1 MAGVED
7 EDEFKDALAA
17 ADPPPCSPK
26 PTANSKSKPATGG
39 GGLGRR
45 LFASIPLPAT
55 LSAAIGRFSSPKP
68 PASNV
73 GLGLLLDAGAGP
85 APSADG
91 PPASD
96 AASGGSSFHMPSLAA
111 LQRQH
116 GDDQVA
122 GRGAGVEEEEL
133 GLVPA
138 EEGWN
143 TAEDC
148 REKEGL
154 AVDGRS
160 ANRNCFPTR
169 GQVEEG
175 EQCPGDELG
184 AAVVQDQEVVVEQ
197 QGATE
202 DFAAVVEDES
212 NYSAVEQCAGDEIR
226 AVKASNAVRVIKQ
239 ECAGGIL
246 DAAED
251 GVSVGLQEEA
261 NAVVEEQGVDV
272 ISVQD
277 QHEVVEQCAGDK
289 LTTTT
294 DGNAAQDQ
302 EVVVEQ
308 EGATEWYTALEAV
321 EQCSDDGSKAGKDG
335 DIVEEEK
342 GVEEEGA
349 VGLLLDAAKDGA
361 PVESQEDDDLVVAE
375 QNEDVVSLQDQ
386 HKVVEQSTSDQLRTA
401 TDDNGVQ
408 DQEVVELEGETEC
421 YTAVEAVE
429 QCCYDGSKTVKDD
442 DIVEEEKGVEE
453 DAVGVLLD
461 AAKDGAPVES
471 QEDDDLVV
479 AEQNEDVVSLQDQHK
494 VVEQSTGDQLRTAI
508 QDQEVVELEGET
520 ECYTAVEAVEQCT
533 NHGSTAAKD
542 GNVVEEKEKAV
553 EQEVSVGVL
562 DAAKD
567 CVTVEPQEENVV
579 VAEHG
584 EDGISVQDQ
593 HKVVE
598 QCTSGRPRTT
608 MDDNASE
615 GQGVVKQEGAIFD
628 MDATTDD
635 IAVEDQEKEMK
646 ESDGD
651 ESRATRDENSVEV
664 KDKVVDQEDVVDEYG
679 VTKDGSGAELLENN
693 VVAVEQGEDGI
704 SLSDEDNMVE
714 LYTSDQLRSTLD
726 DHAAEN
732 QKAVGQEGDIV
743 ERVVTTDRI
752 AGEDQE
758 KEVEQSAGDESRSTK
773 DENGLEDNENV
784 DPEDVINIQGVINDD
799 SCVEA
804 QEEGVVVA
812 EQGGDAMSV
821 GDEGNAVE
829 QCTNDQLSA
838 TMEDNA
844 AEFQELVEQE
854 GVTFEKGMTA
864 GGITVED
871 QDKEAEQSAGDE
883 SSVTEG
889 ENAVEDNKKVDQEDA
904 INRQGTAKEDSG
916 VEPQEENVV
925 DPDQGVDDLS
935 VLDEGN
941 VVVQCTSDQLRT
953 TMEDNAAELLEVV
966 EQEGAIVEK
975 GVASDGITVEDQD
988 KEMEQSAGDEL
999 RATDGENSVEDK
1011 KVHQEDAIDKQG
1023 AAKDGSGVE
1032 SQEENMVVPDQ
1043 GMDGL
1048 SVLDE
1053 GNVEPQCTSDQLRTT
1068 TDNNNA
1074 AVDPEVVEQGVGSTL
1089 GAAKVGIAVEES
1101 REEDIMVAEQVE
1113 DGVFVQDQ
1121 DEAVEQRTSDQLR
1134 TITDDNAV
1142 EDQEVHREKIGL
1154 SEGYPQ
1160 RPGKQNCRFYMSTGS
1175 CSYGSSC
1182 HFNHPRLKAKL
1193 EVSSF
1198 PSEQRNHEVEFLE
1211 LNRVGLPIRE
1221 GARKCTYYMRNGTCG
1236 YGKKCCYNHPEQV
1249 LDVQLHTATGWDDTN
1264 LQSSPHSKKS
1274 PEHGTM
1280 DDISSGSEIL
1290 PPNILRMLLPP
1301 QNVPPCTEEKEMRIK
1316 KDPDWASATDDSDGC
1331 CSADSSDGPLC
1342 KQEHGNYPERPVCP
1356 FLLRFGNCRF
1366 GSSCQYYHPKDKFP
1380 STYHPKDKFQSRYHP
1395 KEKSSRYHP
1404 KKEPSLSGELMV
1416 YPDRP
1421 GEPECPFYVKTG
1433 SCKFGANCKFHH
1445 PKDITP
1451 SMQGPASPKRSVAA
1465 NEHNPAARTTLKDQM
1480 YQQQKYPERPGQPD
1494 CRYYMQFGKCK
1505 FESACIFNHPK
1516 ELSSGWHPAECPF
1529 YMKTGTCQ
1537 FGSACEFYHPKDRCP
1552 SRGGVIDGTDYG
1564 HDFATKSQN
1573 VLQHQIP
1580 SSKRSSSKELGTA
1593 FPV

>member
-7 EDEFKDALAA
+7 EDEFKDALGAA
-17 ADPPPCSPK
+17 VPPPCSQSPK
-26 PTANSKSKPATGG
+26 PASKSKPATGGGGGG

-73 GLGLLLDAGAGP
+73 GLGLLLDAGAGLD
-85 APSADG
+85 PSADG
-91 PPASD
+91 PPASYD
-96 AASGGSSFHMPSLAA
+96 AAASGGGGSLHMPSFAA

-122 GRGAGVEEEEL
+122 GRGAGAGLEEL

-138 EEGWN
+138 EEEWG
-143 TAEDC
+143 TTEDS
-148 REKEGL
+148 REKVGL
-154 AVDGRS
+154 AVDVRS
-160 ANRNCFPTR
+160 GNRNCFPTR
-169 GQVEEG
+169 GQEEEGEQCPG

-184 AAVVQDQEVVVEQ
+184 AAVAQDQEVVVEQ
-197 QGATE
+197 QGGTE
-202 DFAAVVEDES
+202 DCAAVVEDDS
-212 NYSAVEQCAGDEIR
+212 NYSHAAVEQCAGDETR
-226 AVKASNAVRVIKQ
+226 AVKASNDVEVNERVIKQ
-239 ECAGGIL
+239 ECAGDIL

-251 GVSVGLQEEA
+251 GVSVGLQEEE

-277 QHEVVEQCAGDK
+277 QHEVVEQCAGDQ

-321 EQCSDDGSKAGKDG
+321 EQWSDDGSKAGKDG
-335 DIVEEEK
+335 GIVEEEK

-361 PVESQEDDDLVVAE
+361 PVESQEEDDLVVAE
-375 QNEDVVSLQDQ
+375 QNEDDISSQDQ
-386 HKVVEQSTSDQLRTA
+386 HKVAEQSISDQLRTT
-401 TDDNGVQ
+401 TDGNAAQ
-408 DQEVVELEGETEC
+408 DQEVVL
-421 YTAVEAVE
+421 
-429 QCCYDGSKTVKDD
+429 
-442 DIVEEEKGVEE
+442 
-453 DAVGVLLD
+453 
-461 AAKDGAPVES
+461 
-471 QEDDDLVV
+471 
-479 AEQNEDVVSLQDQHK
+479 H
-494 VVEQSTGDQLRTAI
+494 
-508 QDQEVVELEGET
+508 
-520 ECYTAVEAVEQCT
+520 
-533 NHGSTAAKD
+533 
-542 GNVVEEKEKAV
+542 
-553 EQEVSVGVL
+553 
-562 DAAKD
+562 KD

-598 QCTSGRPRTT
+598 QCSSGQPRTT

-615 GQGVVKQEGAIFD
+615 GQGVVEQEGAIFY

-635 IAVEDQEKEMK
+635 IAVEDQEKLMK

-664 KDKVVDQEDVVDEYG
+664 KDKVVDQEGVVDEYG
-679 VTKDGSGAELLENN
+679 VFKDGCGAELLKNN
-693 VVAVEQGEDGI
+693 VVAVEQVEDGI

-732 QKAVGQEGDIV
+732 QKAVEQEGDIV
-743 ERVVTTDRI
+743 ERVVTTNRI

-784 DPEDVINIQGVINDD
+784 DPEDVINIQGVNNDV

-804 QEEGVVVA
+804 QEEDVVVV
-812 EQGGDAMSV
+812 EQGGDDMSA

-829 QCTNDQLSA
+829 QCTNDWLRA
-838 TMEDNA
+838 TMEVNA
-844 AEFQELVEQE
+844 AEFQELVEQ
-854 GVTFEKGMTA
+854 GGAIFEKGMTA

-889 ENAVEDNKKVDQEDA
+889 ENAVEGNKKVDQEDA

-916 VEPQEENVV
+916 VEPQEEENVV
-925 DPDQGVDDLS
+925 DPDQGVDGLS

-941 VVVQCTSDQLRT
+941 VVAQCTSDQLRT
-953 TMEDNAAELLEVV
+953 TMEDNAAELREVV
-966 EQEGAIVEK
+966 EQEGAIFEK
-975 GVASDGITVEDQD
+975 GVASHGITVEDQD
-988 KEMEQSAGDEL
+988 KEMEQSAGDEA
-999 RATDGENSVEDK
+999 RATKGENAVEDK
-1011 KVHQEDAIDKQG
+1011 KVYQEDAIDKQG
-1023 AAKDGSGVE
+1023 ATKDCSGVE

-1053 GNVEPQCTSDQLRTT
+1053 GNVVPQCTSDQLRTT
-1068 TDNNNA
+1068 TDNNA
-1074 AVDPEVVEQGVGSTL
+1074 AADPEVPEQEGVGSIL
-1089 GAAKVGIAVEES
+1089 GAAKVDIAVEES

-1113 DGVFVQDQ
+1113 NGVFVQDQ
-1121 DEAVEQRTSDQLR
+1121 DEAVEQHTSDQLK
-1134 TITDDNAV
+1134 TIADNNDV
-1142 EDQEVHREKIGL
+1142 EDQEVHREKIVL

-1160 RPGKQNCRFYMSTGS
+1160 RPGKLNCRFYMSTGS

-1221 GARKCTYYMRNGTCG
+1221 GARNCTYYMRYGTCR

-1249 LDVQLHTATGWDDTN
+1249 LDVQIHTATGWDDTN

-1280 DDISSGSEIL
+1280 DDTRFSPEVL
-1290 PPNILRMLLPP
+1290 PPNIIRMLLPP

-1316 KDPDWASATDDSDGC
+1316 K
-1331 CSADSSDGPLC
+1331 
-1342 KQEHGNYPERPVCP
+1342 
-1356 FLLRFGNCRF
+1356 
-1366 GSSCQYYHPKDKFP
+1366 
-1380 STYHPKDKFQSRYHP
+1380 
-1395 KEKSSRYHP
+1395 
-1404 KKEPSLSGELMV
+1404 
-1416 YPDRP
+1416 
-1421 GEPECPFYVKTG
+1421 
-1433 SCKFGANCKFHH
+1433 
-1445 PKDITP
+1445 
-1451 SMQGPASPKRSVAA
+1451 
-1465 NEHNPAARTTLKDQM
+1465 
-1480 YQQQKYPERPGQPD
+1480 
-1494 CRYYMQFGKCK
+1494 
-1505 FESACIFNHPK
+1505 
-1516 ELSSGWHPAECPF
+1516 
-1529 YMKTGTCQ
+1529 
-1537 FGSACEFYHPKDRCP
+1537 
-1552 SRGGVIDGTDYG
+1552 GVIDGTDYG

-1573 VLQHQIP
+1573 VLQQHEQAIYP
-1580 SSKRSSSKELGTA
+1580 ERPGELECPHYMKHGYCK
-1593 FPV
+1593 FQMNCKFHHPRDRLPKK